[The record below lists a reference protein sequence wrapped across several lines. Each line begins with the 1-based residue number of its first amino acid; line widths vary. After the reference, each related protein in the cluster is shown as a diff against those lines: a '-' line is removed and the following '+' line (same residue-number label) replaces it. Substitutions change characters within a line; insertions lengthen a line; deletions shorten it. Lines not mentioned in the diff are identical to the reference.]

1 MRFCFSSVRLRP
13 VIFRQLVTGFSSS
26 LCGLAW
32 AATTLQLSST
42 DWLVM
47 FEVIL
52 EELESWNLPADVRI
66 VLVFACL
73 LILFYFRYFFGAG
86 NSPVRTTVLLC

>member
-1 MRFCFSSVRLRP
+1 MWV
-13 VIFRQLVTGFSSS
+13 
-26 LCGLAW
+26 GLGGYNCSYH
-32 AATTLQLSST
+32 QPIG
-42 DWLVM
+42 LVM